1 MQVFAMNGTQVLV
14 GLIEEI
20 DVHLHLHHHNL
31 QIQSIHQA
39 EVHDLQ
45 VVAVNESV
53 EIVILKLKTMI
64 VVVAIIAIQGSKNV
78 SKTRGKKVVNVEIL
92 TAKKLQHGYEK
103 IEDLRRYLPMTLGGC
118 FVLDDHRLVKG
129 GKI

>member
-53 EIVILKLKTMI
+53 EIVILKTMI